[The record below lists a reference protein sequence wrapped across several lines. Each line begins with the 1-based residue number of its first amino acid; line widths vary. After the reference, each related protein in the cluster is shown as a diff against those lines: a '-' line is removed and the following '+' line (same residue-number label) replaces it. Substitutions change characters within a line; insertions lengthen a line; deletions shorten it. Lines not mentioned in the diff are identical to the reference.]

1 MTSDDK
7 PIHQVGG
14 STLVTAGSIPV
25 LSCAGFGVA
34 ALKQGERI
42 SAQHKAKSAR
52 ENEREENPKATQ
64 DLTPIQD
71 PGS

>member
-25 LSCAGFGVA
+25 LSCAVFCEA
-34 ALKQGERI
+34 TQTQGERI
-42 SAQHKAKSAR
+42 SAQHKAKSAG
-52 ENEREENPKATQ
+52 ENEWE
-64 DLTPIQD
+64 
-71 PGS
+71 